1 MLLLLK
7 VCDFEVP
14 RNATAVL
21 QRKTDLEDCFQL
33 PFNVFFS
40 VCQGGMHT
48 DGQILLVLGHSFR
61 GKLEPQKNLN

>member
-33 PFNVFFS
+33 PFNVFLFFFS
-40 VCQGGMHT
+40 SVSKGMYT
-48 DGQILLVLGHSFR
+48 DGQILFVLGHSIR
-61 GKLEPQKNLN
+61 EKLEP

>member
-33 PFNVFFS
+33 SFNVFLFFFS
-40 VCQGGMHT
+40 SVSKGMYT
-48 DGQILLVLGHSFR
+48 DGQVLFVLGHSIR
-61 GKLEPQKNLN
+61 EKLEP

>member
-1 MLLLLK
+1 MSLLLR

-40 VCQGGMHT
+40 VCQRGWMYT
-48 DGQILLVLGHSFR
+48 DGQILFVVGHSFR
-61 GKLEPQKNLN
+61 GKSEP